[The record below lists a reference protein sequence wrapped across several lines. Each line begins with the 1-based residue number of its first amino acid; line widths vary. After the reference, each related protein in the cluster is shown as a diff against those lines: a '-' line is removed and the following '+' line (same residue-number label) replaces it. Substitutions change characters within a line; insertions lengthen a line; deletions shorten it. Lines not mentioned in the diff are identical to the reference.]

1 MIYGVKYFT
10 KDEMDFFLIS
20 KEPEMQL
27 HIAWMVIVICRF
39 KLA

>member
-10 KDEMDFFLIS
+10 KAEMDFFLIF

-27 HIAWMVIVICRF
+27 HIA
-39 KLA
+39 